1 MAVRHLFAAVAPARA
16 LAAVPGDL
24 EAPRSESLVQS
35 YRQLADVFHDIL
47 SEQSLDNLLDRIAD
61 TLAELVPHDTLSI
74 YQADEAQT
82 LLIPVLARD
91 KWAEKIM
98 ESRSQFGEGITG
110 WAALHREP
118 VRTNEAHNDPR
129 TKTVPGTPDDE
140 PEALITVP
148 LIARDVVKGVLN
160 IYRLGEHASF
170 SDEEFELTSRFADAA
185 ALALDNAQIR
195 ARLEYQAQT
204 DSLTGL
210 YNHRYFHDRLRAELT
225 RASRARDC
233 VAVLMLDIDDFKRV
247 NDVYG
252 HGAGDQ
258 VLTELADLLR
268 AALRGSDVV
277 CRLGGEEFGV
287 IMAGGDAGDALNL
300 ARRLTDTLAEFEFG
314 PAGKMTI
321 SVGIS
326 EGPQHAMNPREL
338 VACSEAAMMTAKAR
352 GKNQI
357 VLFDEHST
365 ERPDGVPAAGRD
377 VRSIAHLKM
386 LQSLAGKLN
395 RLNDVRQIG
404 AVIADEL
411 RLLIDYHNCRVSV
424 IEGDEIVPIAFRGEL
439 VSRDGEHVDLPRT
452 KIGEGITGRAAATAE
467 PQLVG
472 NTLECD
478 YAVMIPGTHTIEES
492 LVAVPLC
499 YGTRVIG
506 VIVMSKLGV
515 DQFDREDVRL
525 LEVLAGHA
533 SVALENARLY
543 ESQRREADHLKA
555 LLEFTRRDL
564 AGRDAGRD
572 RARDGAGRLAHAR
585 RQGLRALAAARERRL
600 PDRGPLGLR
609 QRSRASSRCST
620 WCFPAEAVRA
630 IVGERVE
637 PFLLGAGD
645 AKRHAPSIPW
655 PDLALA
661 PLWNDAFIEGFI
673 GVREPIGGE
682 HTLEEVLRLLA
693 GISHQAAVA
702 LERARSFEN
711 LEDTFVSTVEALA
724 NALEANDEY
733 TSSHTRWITDMALK
747 VGAEARLRPTCAEA
761 ARARGAL
768 PRHRQDRDPDEHPA
782 EARPAH
788 RRGAKDHRDASRAR
802 RADPRADRPPRRGSH
817 DRAQLPRALGRR
829 RLPGQEDGRGH
840 PGRGQDRAR
849 LRRVPRDDDR
859 PALPQEA
866 DSSTRPTAV
875 CARAPAASSTRL
887 WSRSFSAFRARPR
900 AGRARGRRAAR
911 FLEGWRNSARRRGA
925 MVVPRQGRRERSY
938 LEGRTPPRASAAG
951 GTVGISSALQNPSN
965 RARVSLEGRS
975 AVSDGNRVRP
985 VIRTSGVSLPTRSL
999 LVACALV
1006 GALGIVAPASASQ
1019 LIARNASNIKLA
1031 VNSRGTAMVTYSV
1044 RGKVT
1049 HLLAWGAVNAR
1060 HRPGASKISQIH
1072 FKLDYSGGWKHRK
1085 LVWKRFQDA
1094 CQPYDGPELA
1104 WFVAGCKASNG
1115 SYWALQSWQTRLP
1128 GSRHG
1133 AVARTA
1139 EDLVASPFPL
1149 DRRAREARRLHRL
1162 GLQRPLPGG
1171 LRPLHLPRGRRPRL
1185 RDDRV
1190 RQPHGQVRPPPLP
1203 RHVQLFLRPR
1213 LDARELV
1220 RLARAA
1226 RDVLLRL
1233 LPA

>member
-1 MAVRHLFAAVAPARA
+1 MAVRHLSAAVASARA
-16 LAAVPGDL
+16 LDAGPGDP
-24 EAPRSESLVQS
+24 EAPRSETLVQS

-61 TLAELVPHDTLSI
+61 TLAELMPHDTLSI

-82 LLIPVLARD
+82 ILIPVLARD

-98 ESRSQFGEGITG
+98 NSRSLFGEGITG

-118 VRTNEAHNDPR
+118 VRTNQAHLDPR

-140 PEALITVP
+140 AEALITVP

-160 IYRLGEHASF
+160 IYRLGEDASF
-170 SDEEFELTSRFADAA
+170 SDEEFELTTRFADAA

-210 YNHRYFHDRLRAELT
+210 YNHRYFHERLRAELT
-225 RASRARDC
+225 RASRARDS

-268 AALRGSDVV
+268 VALRGSDVV

-287 IMAGGDAGDALNL
+287 IMASGDAGDALNL
-300 ARRLTDTLAEFEFG
+300 ARRLTDTLAEVEFG
-314 PAGKMTI
+314 PAGKITI

-357 VLFDEHST
+357 VLFDEQST

-395 RLNDVRQIG
+395 RLNDVRRIG

-424 IEGDEIVPIAFRGEL
+424 IEGDEVVPIAFRGEL

-467 PQLVG
+467 PQLVD

-515 DQFDREDVRL
+515 GQFDKEDVRL

-543 ESQRREADHLKA
+543 EAQRREADHLKS
-555 LLEFTRRDL
+555 LLEFTGAISQAATPDEI
-564 AGRDAGRD
+564 GRETVQAASQMLGGKDCALWLPLENGDYRITAHSNYDALP
-572 RARDGAGRLAHAR
+572 A
-585 RQGLRALAAARERRL
+585 LRPMLDVVL
-600 PDRGPLGLR
+600 PG
-609 QRSRASSRCST
+609 SV
-620 WCFPAEAVRA
+620 VRA
-630 IVGERVE
+630 IVGDLTM
-637 PFLLGAGD
+637 PFLLGA
-645 AKRHAPSIPW
+645 AEAQHHAPGIDW

-661 PLWNDAFIEGFI
+661 PLWTDVFLEGFI
-673 GVREPIGGE
+673 SVREPAGGE
-682 HTLEEVLRLLA
+682 HTMEEVLRLLA
-693 GISHQAAVA
+693 GISYQAAVA
-702 LERARSFEN
+702 LERARSFES

-747 VGAEARLRPTCAEA
+747 VGEELGFDPPALKRLELGALFHDIGKIGIPTSILLKPGPLTEEERKIIEMHPELGERILEPIDRLAEVRTIVRSCHERWDGEGYPDGTSGEDIPVEARIVLVC
-761 ARARGAL
+761 
-768 PRHRQDRDPDEHPA
+768 
-782 EARPAH
+782 
-788 RRGAKDHRDASRAR
+788 DAFHAMTT
-802 RADPRADRPPRRGSH
+802 DRPYRKR
-817 DRAQLPRALGRR
+817 LGMDEAYR
-829 RLPGQEDGRGH
+829 RLREGAGTQFD
-840 PGRGQDRAR
+840 
-849 LRRVPRDDDR
+849 
-859 PALPQEA
+859 PAVVE
-866 DSSTRPTAV
+866 V
-875 CARAPAASSTRL
+875 
-887 WSRSFSAFRARPR
+887 
-900 AGRARGRRAAR
+900 
-911 FLEGWRNSARRRGA
+911 FL
-925 MVVPRQGRRERSY
+925 
-938 LEGRTPPRASAAG
+938 
-951 GTVGISSALQNPSN
+951 
-965 RARVSLEGRS
+965 
-975 AVSDGNRVRP
+975 
-985 VIRTSGVSLPTRSL
+985 SLP
-999 LVACALV
+999 CE
-1006 GALGIVAPASASQ
+1006 APVPVE
-1019 LIARNASNIKLA
+1019 R
-1031 VNSRGTAMVTYSV
+1031 V
-1044 RGKVT
+1044 
-1049 HLLAWGAVNAR
+1049 
-1060 HRPGASKISQIH
+1060 
-1072 FKLDYSGGWKHRK
+1072 
-1085 LVWKRFQDA
+1085 DA
-1094 CQPYDGPELA
+1094 E
-1104 WFVAGCKASNG
+1104 
-1115 SYWALQSWQTRLP
+1115 
-1128 GSRHG
+1128 
-1133 AVARTA
+1133 
-1139 EDLVASPFPL
+1139 
-1149 DRRAREARRLHRL
+1149 
-1162 GLQRPLPGG
+1162 
-1171 LRPLHLPRGRRPRL
+1171 
-1185 RDDRV
+1185 
-1190 RQPHGQVRPPPLP
+1190 
-1203 RHVQLFLRPR
+1203 
-1213 LDARELV
+1213 
-1220 RLARAA
+1220 RLAS
-1226 RDVLLRL
+1226 
-1233 LPA
+1233 